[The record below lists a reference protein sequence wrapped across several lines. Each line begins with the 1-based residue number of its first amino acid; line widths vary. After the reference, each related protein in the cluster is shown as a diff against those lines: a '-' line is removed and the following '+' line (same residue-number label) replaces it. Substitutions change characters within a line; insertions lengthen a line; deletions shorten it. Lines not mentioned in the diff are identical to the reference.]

1 MAKTEDMNEIKSET
15 APETRIERKT
25 ESEQQTEPPFHCGTV
40 ALLGVPNV
48 GKSTLMNRIIG
59 VKVAIVTPKP
69 QTTRHRILGIHTDDQ
84 RQIIFV
90 DTPGIHK
97 GAQQLNRNMVRVAYA
112 AAEEADVL
120 AIMQDASKPLDMP
133 TRKLIERFADG
144 RLKQPR
150 IHVLN
155 KVDRADKSRLL
166 PRLQQLQQLDPGA
179 KAYIP
184 VSARKGTQTDS
195 LIKELSKYLPE
206 QPAIHDPDWFTDQS
220 QRQLAGEYVREQVF
234 LSMHQEIPFQTAV
247 DIERFED
254 LGDIIEIEAVI
265 LVGSERHKPML
276 IGKAGGGMKA
286 VGTKARLGLEEIL
299 GSRVR
304 LNIWVKV
311 DEDWF
316 DHPGKLIELGLG
328 TDS

>member
-1 MAKTEDMNEIKSET
+1 MNDHEF
-15 APETRIERKT
+15 R
-25 ESEQQTEPPFHCGTV
+25 CGTV
-40 ALLGVPNV
+40 ALLGIPNV
-48 GKSTLMNRIIG
+48 GKSTLMNHLIG
-59 VKVAIVTPKP
+59 AKVAIVTPKP
-69 QTTRHRILGIHTDDQ
+69 QTTRHRILGIYTDDT
-84 RQIIFV
+84 RQMIFV

-97 GAQQLNRNMVRVAYA
+97 GAKQLNRNMVRIAYA

-120 AIMQDASKPLDMP
+120 AIMQDASKPLDRM
-133 TRKLIERFADG
+133 TKMLIERFADG

-155 KVDRADKSRLL
+155 KVDRADKARLL
-166 PRLQQLQQLDPGA
+166 PRLQQLHQLDPGA
-179 KAYIP
+179 MAYVP
-184 VSARKGTQTDS
+184 VSARKGTQTDA
-195 LIKELSKYLPE
+195 LLKELTKYLPV
-206 QPAIHDPDWFTDQS
+206 QPALHDPDWFTDQS
-220 QRQLAGEYVREQVF
+220 QRQLAAEYVREQVF

-254 LGDIIEIEAVI
+254 HGDVVDIEAVI

-276 IGKAGGGMKA
+276 IGKGGEGMKT

-299 GSRVR
+299 GCKVR

-316 DHPGKLIELGLG
+316 DHPGKLMDLGLG